1 MNEPIA
7 FSLPPDLPKPV
18 DDGMCR
24 HLSGQAMPRLTLDAT
39 DGRHVDLSALAA
51 PRTVLYCYPMTGV
64 PGMALPDGWDS
75 IPGAR
80 GCTPESCAFRDHYR
94 DIRERDAEVFG
105 VSAQATAYQREMAER
120 LHLPFA
126 VLSDLDFALT
136 DALRLPTFVAAG
148 RRLIK
153 RLTLLVRDGII
164 EHVFYPVFPPD
175 RHAGQVIDWL
185 DRHPV
190 QERP

>member
-1 MNEPIA
+1 MNEPVA

-18 DDGMCR
+18 DDGACL
-24 HLSGQAMPRLTLDAT
+24 HLSGRAMPRLTLDAT
-39 DGRHVDLSALAA
+39 DGRRIDLSALAA

-64 PGMALPDGWDS
+64 PGTALPGGWDS

-94 DIRERDAEVFG
+94 EIRERRAEIFG
-105 VSAQATAYQREMAER
+105 VSAQTTAYQREMAHR

-126 VLSDLDFALT
+126 VLSDSDFALT
-136 DALRLPTFVAAG
+136 HALRLPTFVAAG
-148 RRLIK
+148 QRLIK
-153 RLTLLVRDGII
+153 RLTLVVRDGVI

-175 RHAGQVIDWL
+175 GHAGQVIDWL
-185 DRHPV
+185 DRHPAP
-190 QERP
+190 ERP